1 MLYYSHLNGFKVEG
15 INKIGWLV
23 DILIGVSSS
32 HVDIK
37 LCSWICRGYRQRD
50 MAMKLYLTEEGPSGV
65 RWF

>member
-1 MLYYSHLNGFKVEG
+1 MEG
-15 INKIGWLV
+15 IKKIGWLV